1 MAFVVTQ
8 RRTGVVTQRRTGNG
22 RGRALL
28 RSARLLATKVHARTT
43 LTPQERANMYVSRMP
58 IAVVTASLGGHPST
72 GNRR

>member
-8 RRTGVVTQRRTGNG
+8 RFHGRTGG

-28 RSARLLATKVHARTT
+28 RSARLLAGKVHARTT

-58 IAVVTASLGGHPST
+58 IAVVTASLGGHAST